1 MRASFTGVAIGVQ
14 HMEYGSSGPY
24 AATGSAL
31 SVAAGRVSFAFGFAA
46 AAVAV
51 DTACSA
57 SLTATHLA
65 SVGALHAASIESRAW
80 SIVGG
85 ANLTLAPAAFAAVA
99 AAGMLARDGRCKTM
113 DAAADGYGRAETV
126 AVFVLRHENQNLAA
140 DGIRTHVDA
149 SRDALFRVDASATNQ
164 DGRSASLTAPN
175 GAAQRA
181 VIGEALR
188 VASRGCRRENH
199 ATAFA
204 VSGVSTHGTGTA
216 LGDPVETNAL
226 LAVLDDFFFAPKTN
240 VSKPSTTNVSKPP
253 TTNVS
258 GPPTTNVSGSDAR
271 FATRHAPARVS
282 LSASKSRAG
291 HAEASA
297 GVVAMLHVAAAFAA
311 ATSPSPA
318 RLRALNP
325 HVEACVRANSSDEFS
340 LRVSRVDAP
349 DASAVGSSERRVGV
363 SAFAFMGSNAHL
375 VVSSDP
381 SNSSPHGGRVTSQ
394 IPWRRERA
402 SHTPGWP
409 RDASASA
416 RKVRLGDETYAFEVS
431 RRFVSVVDALA
442 AASNACVAA
451 LGDDAVLTRVASFGP
466 FATKPSRRRFEIRID
481 AFAGRF
487 QARTRVDENDDENDD
502 VVAEG
507 RCGFV
512 RRPVRPDADHS
523 NADHSNAARATIS
536 RTHVRTPTSRVRALV
551 AARAEKLADRD
562 DASRLLA
569 LDAATRVASFAAAL
583 DRTKHLVA
591 VDAFHAPRRSIDA
604 SESIRDS
611 RFATATTERGDGGRR
626 ARVRVRRRRLRAR
639 RVRDADEGETHTRR
653 RRPKRRFATANVE
666 RHSSR
671 RRMVVFAAERSTSRV
686 VG

>member
-1 MRASFTGVAIGVQ
+1 MAAGLDSLGVSELRASLATLAGADIPAVAMFDHPSVAALAAHVATVRGIGIERETRRGNDVDDAESIARFRRGEYRALSARSLSARSPCSQIAERSPSSRRGCTVAVACGGRVSAGDASNLDAHLSFDRVDPTVVPIARWDVDREATATRAADSNPNPPRFGAFLPGDPETFDVDAFATRRGEARDVDPQQRLLLEATLTAKTHASRNSSTEPMRASFTGVAIGVQ

-258 GPPTTNVSGSDAR
+258 GPPTTNVSGSGRAFRD
-271 FATRHAPARVS
+271 ATRSRARVS
-282 LSASKSRAG
+282 FR
-291 HAEASA
+291 
-297 GVVAMLHVAAAFAA
+297 VQ
-311 ATSPSPA
+311 
-318 RLRALNP
+318 
-325 HVEACVRANSSDEFS
+325 
-340 LRVSRVDAP
+340 VSRGA
-349 DASAVGSSERRVGV
+349 RRG
-363 SAFAFMGSNAHL
+363 
-375 VVSSDP
+375 
-381 SNSSPHGGRVTSQ
+381 
-394 IPWRRERA
+394 
-402 SHTPGWP
+402 
-409 RDASASA
+409 
-416 RKVRLGDETYAFEVS
+416 
-431 RRFVSVVDALA
+431 
-442 AASNACVAA
+442 
-451 LGDDAVLTRVASFGP
+451 
-466 FATKPSRRRFEIRID
+466 
-481 AFAGRF
+481 
-487 QARTRVDENDDENDD
+487 
-502 VVAEG
+502 
-507 RCGFV
+507 
-512 RRPVRPDADHS
+512 
-523 NADHSNAARATIS
+523 
-536 RTHVRTPTSRVRALV
+536 
-551 AARAEKLADRD
+551 
-562 DASRLLA
+562 
-569 LDAATRVASFAAAL
+569 
-583 DRTKHLVA
+583 
-591 VDAFHAPRRSIDA
+591 
-604 SESIRDS
+604 
-611 RFATATTERGDGGRR
+611 
-626 ARVRVRRRRLRAR
+626 VRRRRGDASRRGGVRGGDIAVARATPRAQSAR
-639 RVRDADEGETHTRR
+639 RGVRSRELVRR
-653 RRPKRRFATANVE
+653 VFAS
-666 RHSSR
+666 RKSR
-671 RRMVVFAAERSTSRV
+671 RRAGRVGGRVERTARRGERV
-686 VG
+686 RVHGV